1 MKRIHERPDWLKN
14 FERPEGTEIKFING
28 HWYLYERFCVYDKI
42 RHRKHKKSG
51 KLLGTITPEG
61 LRPPKRE
68 LQIIK
73 HNSIVNLEYGA
84 SAFLFQA
91 GKGMIEKLKQ
101 FFPGQWK
108 EIFAFAV
115 LKCQA
120 QASFKQMDFLYS
132 TSYLSVLLGELP
144 LLPSQITLF
153 LKDLGQQRES
163 ICNYMKSDI
172 PDTGIIMFD
181 GHRLISRSTSLEYAR
196 IGYDSKQRFL
206 PQVNLLYLFGVN
218 NGKQLPIFYKQY
230 SGDVPDVS
238 AFSDILEDAG
248 LKNKEVIAIT
258 DKGFTSEENI
268 SLLNDSGIK
277 YVMAVRRGCKE
288 IGDLPEHFSLYEKAF
303 TFRGRS
309 IFCSERNMGDKNV
322 FLYYDMELAGNETTD
337 CIQRLNKRNDAAAR
351 LKEKEEKLR
360 KKGKGK
366 LSEEEFAALE
376 PVDVA
381 REVQSRHEIGTFA
394 LETNCKEYN
403 CAQVFY
409 IYKTRQEIEQ
419 SFKSF
424 DDTLDASASYMRN
437 QYAFEAWLFIN
448 HLALQLLYSC
458 LGIIADAGM
467 TDQYAFEDLMHFL
480 KGVRINLINR
490 QWMTTKITK
499 QTEKCCKALGITLP
513 IPESMGTP

>member
-1 MKRIHERPDWLKN
+1 MERKHERPEWLKS
-14 FERPEGTEIKFING
+14 FERPAGTEIKCING
-28 HWYLYERFCVYDKI
+28 HWYLYERFCVYDKT
-42 RHRKHKKSG
+42 RHQKHKKSG
-51 KLLGTITPEG
+51 KLLGTITPDG

-84 SAFLFQA
+84 SAFLFQT
-91 GKGMIEKLKQ
+91 GQKMIEKLKK
-101 FFPGQWK
+101 FFPDQWK
-108 EIFAFAV
+108 EIFAFAT
-115 LKCQA
+115 LKCQE

-153 LKDLGQQRES
+153 LKNLGQQRES
-163 ICNYMKSDI
+163 ISEYMKSDI
-172 PDTGIIMFD
+172 PNAGVIMFD
-181 GHRLISRSTSLEYAR
+181 GHRLISHSTSLEYAR

-206 PQVNLLYLFGVN
+206 PQVNLLYLFGMSD
-218 NGKQLPIFYKQY
+218 GKRLPLYYKQY

-238 AFSDILEDAG
+238 AFSDILKDAG

-258 DKGFTSEENI
+258 DKGFTSEENT
-268 SLLNDSGIK
+268 SLLSDSGIK
-277 YVMAVRRGCKE
+277 YVMAIRRGCKE

-309 IFCSERNMGDKNV
+309 IFCSERKMKDKNV

-337 CIQRLNKRNDAAAR
+337 CIQRLDKRNNAVAL
-351 LKEKEEKLR
+351 LKEKEEKRR
-360 KKGKGK
+360 KKGNGK
-366 LSEEEFAALE
+366 LSKEEFAALE

-409 IYKTRQEIEQ
+409 IYKIRQEIEQ

-424 DDTLDASASYMRN
+424 DDTLDASASYMRH

-458 LGIIADAGM
+458 LGLIADAGM
-467 TDQYAFEDLMHFL
+467 TDQYAFEDLIHFL
-480 KGVRINLINR
+480 KGIRINKING
-490 QWMTTKITK
+490 QWVTTKITK
-499 QTEKCCKALGITLP
+499 QTEKCCKALNITLSM
-513 IPESMGTP
+513 PENIRTP